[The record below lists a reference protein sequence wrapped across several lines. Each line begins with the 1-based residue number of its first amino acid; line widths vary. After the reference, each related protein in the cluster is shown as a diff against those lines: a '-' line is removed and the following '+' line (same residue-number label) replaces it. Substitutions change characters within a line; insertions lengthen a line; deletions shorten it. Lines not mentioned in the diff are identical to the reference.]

1 MLGEEPA
8 QHPIV
13 VRKVFPQPVEPLL
26 APIIRGH
33 QRLHAERIDVAH
45 LVVIDRAVD
54 SGPHVGIGR
63 DDIGDLHSGQIER
76 LAGRVAGNRAMQKI
90 VRQRSERG
98 IVVPLIGQL
107 AVNFVRHDAHAVTE
121 AYLAEAAQLFPGP
134 HPAHG
139 VVRIAQQKQLGL
151 RIGSLR
157 LQIVEVDRIRSAFVA
172 QPIGQ

>member
-1 MLGEEPA
+1 
-8 QHPIV
+8 
-13 VRKVFPQPVEPLL
+13 
-26 APIIRGH
+26 
-33 QRLHAERIDVAH
+33 
-45 LVVIDRAVD
+45 
-54 SGPHVGIGR
+54 
-63 DDIGDLHSGQIER
+63 
-76 LAGRVAGNRAMQKI
+76 MQEI

-98 IVVPLIGQL
+98 IIVSFIGQF
-107 AVNFVRHDAHAVTE
+107 AVDFVRHDVHAVTE
-121 AYLAEAAQLFPGP
+121 AYFAEAAQLLPGP